1 MSNATPTLTALMPP
15 STLGRDSSLS
25 TSQTGGTDPS
35 SSLATQSPA
44 SRAWVARTLS
54 SPRSSSSTV
63 TIGSRYAR
71 DATSTRSS
79 LTSTTPTSPPSVS
92 TSTHS
97 PSSLSSTNPAAH
109 ATCPALITR
118 PSSSQ
123 SPTTRLAQSRPHPS
137 TSMPPT
143 TTCSASCLAWA
154 VLPTPTKRE
163 VSQWLLLV
171 FCCSL

>member
-1 MSNATPTLTALMPP
+1 MLTARMPP
-15 STLGRDSSLS
+15 STLGRGSSRS
-25 TSQTGGTDPS
+25 TSLTGGTGQS
-35 SSLATQSPA
+35 SSLATP
-44 SRAWVARTLS
+44 SRALRAWRARTRS
-54 SPRSSSSTV
+54 SLRSSSSTV

-71 DATSTRSS
+71 DAISMRSS

-97 PSSLSSTNPAAH
+97 PSSLSSTNPAAP

-118 PSSSQ
+118 PSSSR
-123 SPTTRLAQSRPHPS
+123 SPTTRSARSRPHPS

-143 TTCSASCLAWA
+143 TTCSASCLAWED
-154 VLPTPTKRE
+154 LPTPTKRE